1 MNWPH
6 GTKRTVFGASAHRL
20 HRCPHIAVGRQ
31 QVPPSLLEV
40 LRLDLSAVVDAFR
53 STGGAVTENAI
64 PDDVAVAS
72 YDHMCAAVLKRL
84 LRIKRGMDSPEH
96 NPGAALP
103 SRASHLVS
111 SQGVAGVNANAHD
124 VAWLNALQILVLE
137 GFIADFGIPEGL
149 GSRAGQ
155 HVKPSWGDDCSS
167 EGGIAW
173 INEVDAHVSA
183 L

>member
-1 MNWPH
+1 MASTGWLPDIRMSPTGAVVAPSAVDFLRPLYFSACAAISKPRLVTGMVMMRSANS
-6 GTKRTVFGASAHRL
+6 TLSMRTGLAGRAASAAR
-20 HRCPHIAVGRQ
+20 
-31 QVPPSLLEV
+31 
-40 LRLDLSAVVDAFR
+40 SAMR
-53 STGGAVTENAI
+53 S
-64 PDDVAVAS
+64 P
-72 YDHMCAAVLKRL
+72 R
-84 LRIKRGMDSPEH
+84 
-96 NPGAALP
+96 
-103 SRASHLVS
+103 
-111 SQGVAGVNANAHD
+111 NANAHD